1 MYYNDP
7 NEINCG
13 NTPGGC
19 NPDEAV
25 FDAYR
30 CPGAGACAPGGC
42 NCCCNRGPTGP
53 QGPMGPRGCPG
64 PQGPIGPRGFPGPQ
78 GPAGPRGPQGVQGIP
93 GPAGPTGPTGP
104 TGANGMNGIMG
115 PTGPTGATGANGIPG
130 ATGPTGANGITGA
143 TGPTGP
149 TGANGIAGATG
160 PTGPTGAAGVTGPT
174 GPTGAAGVTGP
185 TGPTGAAGVTGPTG
199 PTGPTGASEI
209 SIAMSALNISSSTF
223 SVTTDGTNIS
233 LPVQPY
239 MSGFTANA
247 ANTEFTVAQ
256 TGTYLISYNI
266 KTTSGL
272 PMSSRVT
279 LNGSPLLNSI
289 STSSTSS
296 NEYSVTF
303 MQPLTAGDVLSLQFY
318 GVNGLVTLQAGTGAS
333 LNIIK
338 IS

>member
-93 GPAGPTGPTGP
+93 GPAGSTGPTGP

-115 PTGPTGATGANGIPG
+115 PTGPAGATGANGIPG
-130 ATGPTGANGITGA
+130 ATGPTGTTGPTGANGITGA

-149 TGANGIAGATG
+149 TGANGIAGVTGPTGPTGAAGATG
-160 PTGPTGAAGVTGPT
+160 PTGPTGAAGATGP
-174 GPTGAAGVTGP
+174 A
-185 TGPTGAAGVTGPTG
+185 GPTG

-239 MSGFTANA
+239 ISGFTANA